1 LLELLDLTLG
11 AVLVDIEN
19 CVCRYFVSYS
29 GVKLPLQLVNE
40 LVNESELQNRNT
52 FFRGYFDAEQR
63 LLLCQ
68 KLVYGEVELQ
78 HKYSYHDNGALS
90 LAEITDVDD
99 ELTLLHFDEAGL
111 PLP

>member
-1 LLELLDLTLG
+1 
-11 AVLVDIEN
+11 VDIEN

-52 FFRGYFDAEQR
+52 FFRGYFDAEKR

-68 KLVYGEVELQ
+68 KLVYGEVELE
-78 HKYSYHDNGALS
+78 HKYSYHDNGALR

-111 PLP
+111 PLPEG

>member
-1 LLELLDLTLG
+1 
-11 AVLVDIEN
+11 VDIEN

-40 LVNESELQNRNT
+40 LVNESERQNRNT

-111 PLP
+111 PLPEG

>member
-1 LLELLDLTLG
+1 M
-11 AVLVDIEN
+11 DIEN

-40 LVNESELQNRNT
+40 LVNESERQNRNT

-111 PLP
+111 PLPEG